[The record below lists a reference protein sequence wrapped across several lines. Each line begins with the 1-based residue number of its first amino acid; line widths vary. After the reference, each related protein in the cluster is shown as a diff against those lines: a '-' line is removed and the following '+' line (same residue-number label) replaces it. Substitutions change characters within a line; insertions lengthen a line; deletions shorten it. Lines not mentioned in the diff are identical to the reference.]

1 MQIERSSI
9 RAIAYDPSFPLLE
22 DEYTV
27 ECATEGFKEGK
38 VDWATYEKL
47 EEAGALKVLAWY
59 DNGRLV
65 GFAAVIFSESLHKS
79 VRTASLD
86 TLFLS
91 KPARKGFAGMRLI
104 RRAKAVAQDG
114 GADRLLV
121 SAPRGS
127 QLEKLCFALGM
138 TQANSIF
145 VM

>member
-1 MQIERSSI
+1 MQIERSSV

-38 VDWATYEKL
+38 VDWAAYEKL
-47 EEAGALKVLAWY
+47 EQLGVLVPLACY
-59 DNGRLV
+59 ADGRLV
-65 GFAAVIFSESLHKS
+65 GFAGVLFSESLHKS
-79 VRTASLD
+79 VRTASLE

-91 KPARKGFAGMRLI
+91 KPARKGFAGMRLL
-104 RRAKAVAQDG
+104 RRAKAVAADG

-127 QLEKLCFALGM
+127 QLEKLCQALGM
-138 TQANSIF
+138 TQANTIYA
-145 VM
+145 M